1 MVGYL
6 EALLLDNEYWDEPIS
21 SDYKFKEIEVN
32 QEMSNKVFIVHGH
45 DTSAKES
52 MARTLEKAGFEAI
65 ILHEQAGAGMTI
77 IEKIENTQMFH
88 LLLYYIQ
95 NVIWGA
101 QRN

>member
-1 MVGYL
+1 MNDILKTIRFIKVLTPYFHRANRPSSFDDMVGYL

-52 MARTLEKAGFEAI
+52 MARTLEKLVLKQLYF
-65 ILHEQAGAGMTI
+65 TN
-77 IEKIENTQMFH
+77 KQM
-88 LLLYYIQ
+88 LE
-95 NVIWGA
+95 
-101 QRN
+101 